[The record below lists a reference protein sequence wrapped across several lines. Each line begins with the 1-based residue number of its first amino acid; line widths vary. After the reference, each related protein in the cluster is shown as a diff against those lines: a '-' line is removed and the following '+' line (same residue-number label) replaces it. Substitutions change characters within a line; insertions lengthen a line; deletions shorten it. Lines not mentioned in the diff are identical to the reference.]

1 MANFE
6 WLKILVAEQKLAK
19 SSDPKSMPLPVLQ
32 SIVAK
37 QIERKIY
44 EARCLEI
51 DINEI
56 ALHEL

>member
-19 SSDPKSMPLPVLQ
+19 SSDPKSMPWPVLQ
-32 SIVAK
+32 SVVAK

-44 EARCLEI
+44 EARCFEI

-56 ALHEL
+56 VLHEL

>member
-6 WLKILVAEQKLAK
+6 WLKIVVAERRLVK
-19 SSDPKSMPLPVLQ
+19 SPYPKSMPWPVLR
-32 SIVAK
+32 SVVAK

-44 EARCLEI
+44 EARCFEI

-56 ALHEL
+56 VLHDM